1 MSRKIRGPVH
11 YGLMFQR
18 GEYKMPCGGGGLN
31 LGINGDQPLRSR
43 FCTFFLQLLKN
54 KFKNESIQT

>member
-18 GEYKMPCGGGGLN
+18 GEYKMPCGGGVN
-31 LGINGDQPLRSR
+31 LGKNGDQPLRSR
-43 FCTFFLQLLKN
+43 FCNFFLQLLKN